1 MIIKASAT
9 LRQNY
14 NEIVSLCKE
23 TKEPVFLTKNGEGDA
38 VIMDMET
45 FNRREKILELRENLL
60 KIEENR
66 MRGQK
71 GYSPEEVYDILGKVI
86 EEAAGEQKEI

>member
-14 NEIVSLCKE
+14 NDIVSLCKE

-66 MRGQK
+66 VRGQK

>member
-14 NEIVSLCKE
+14 NDIVSLCKE
-23 TKEPVFLTKNGEGDA
+23 TKEPVFLTNNGEGDA

>member
-9 LRQNY
+9 LSQNY
-14 NEIVSLCKE
+14 NDIVSLCKE

>member
-14 NEIVSLCKE
+14 NDIVSLCKE

-86 EEAAGEQKEI
+86 GEAAGEQKEI

>member
-14 NEIVSLCKE
+14 NDIVSLCKE

-86 EEAAGEQKEI
+86 EEAAGEQQEI

>member
-14 NEIVSLCKE
+14 NDIVSLCKE

-38 VIMDMET
+38 VIMDLET

-66 MRGQK
+66 VRGQK

>member
-1 MIIKASAT
+1 
-9 LRQNY
+9 
-14 NEIVSLCKE
+14 
-23 TKEPVFLTKNGEGDA
+23 
-38 VIMDMET
+38 
-45 FNRREKILELRENLL
+45 
-60 KIEENR
+60 

>member
-1 MIIKASAT
+1 MIINASAT

-14 NEIVSLCKE
+14 NDIVSLCKE

>member
-14 NEIVSLCKE
+14 NEVVSLCKE
-23 TKEPVFLTKNGEGDA
+23 KKEPVFLTKNGEGDA

-45 FNRREKILELRENLL
+45 YNRREKTLELREKLL

-86 EEAAGEQKEI
+86 EEAAGE

>member
-1 MIIKASAT
+1 MFIKASAT

-14 NEIVSLCKE
+14 NDIVSLCKE

>member
-14 NEIVSLCKE
+14 NDIVSLCKE
-23 TKEPVFLTKNGEGDA
+23 TKEPVFLTKNGEGDE

>member
-14 NEIVSLCKE
+14 NDIVSLCKE

-86 EEAAGEQKEI
+86 EEAADEQKEI

>member
-14 NEIVSLCKE
+14 NDIVSLCKE

>member
-14 NEIVSLCKE
+14 NDIVSLCKE

-86 EEAAGEQKEI
+86 EEAEGEQKEI

>member
-14 NEIVSLCKE
+14 NDIVSLCKE

-60 KIEENR
+60 KIEDNR

-86 EEAAGEQKEI
+86 EEAAGEQKEL

>member
-14 NEIVSLCKE
+14 NDIVSLCKE

-60 KIEENR
+60 KIEEIR

>member
-1 MIIKASAT
+1 MSIKASAT

-14 NEIVSLCKE
+14 NDIVSLCKE

>member
-14 NEIVSLCKE
+14 NDIVTLCKE

>member
-1 MIIKASAT
+1 MQ
-9 LRQNY
+9 RD
-14 NEIVSLCKE
+14 
-23 TKEPVFLTKNGEGDA
+23 EPVFLTKNGEGDA

>member
-14 NEIVSLCKE
+14 NDIVSLCKE
-23 TKEPVFLTKNGEGDA
+23 TKEPVFLTKNGECDA
-38 VIMDMET
+38 VIMDLET

>member
-1 MIIKASAT
+1 MIIKASAA

-14 NEIVSLCKE
+14 NDIVSLCKK

-38 VIMDMET
+38 VIMDLET
-45 FNRREKILELRENLL
+45 FNRREKIFELRENLL

-71 GYSPEEVYDILGKVI
+71 GYSPEEVYDILGQVI

>member
-14 NEIVSLCKE
+14 NDIVSLCKE

-86 EEAAGEQKEI
+86 EEAAGEQKDI

>member
-14 NEIVSLCKE
+14 NDIVSLCKE

-38 VIMDMET
+38 VIMDLET

-86 EEAAGEQKEI
+86 EEAAGGQKKI

>member
-14 NEIVSLCKE
+14 NDIVSLCKE

-38 VIMDMET
+38 VIMDLET

-86 EEAAGEQKEI
+86 EEAAGGQKEI

>member
-14 NEIVSLCKE
+14 NDIVSLCKE

-71 GYSPEEVYDILGKVI
+71 GYSPEEVYNILGKVI

>member
-1 MIIKASAT
+1 MIIKSSAT

-14 NEIVSLCKE
+14 NDIVSLCKE

>member
-14 NEIVSLCKE
+14 NDIVSLCKE

-66 MRGQK
+66 MRGQR